1 MLRLFLS
8 ISAASSLRWSDGE
21 VGLARLALNDL
32 PNSPYGMPDGGAASV
47 AACAALCAAQPSC
60 VAWSMRTCEPAL
72 PKTPSYA
79 CSVKWG
85 AGVATQDPSN
95 CTTSGLSARQLM
107 PPAHLAVPSGS
118 LRPAGWLGAQLQ
130 LEADGLT
137 GHLADF
143 YPDVMNSSWVG
154 GPKDGS
160 PQERAPY
167 WLRGAVPL
175 AHALGDA
182 RLQASVGSYVD
193 YALTHAD
200 PSGWLGPPANGDRQY
215 WGR

>member
-1 MLRLFLS
+1 M
-8 ISAASSLRWSDGE
+8 A
-21 VGLARLALNDL
+21 ARLLPLLLCSATSLPDWTLGDVGVDRPGFDL
-32 PNSPYGMPDGGAASV
+32 DGSPFPLASASDASACG
-47 AACAALCAAQPSC
+47 AACASAPGCAAWSFSTCAPFTCSLKFGAPNATNSSC
-60 VAWSMRTCEPAL
+60 AV
-72 PKTPSYA
+72 
-79 CSVKWG
+79 
-85 AGVATQDPSN
+85 
-95 CTTSGLSARQLM
+95 SGFSARPLA
-107 PPAHLAVPSGS
+107 PLAHAPLPVGS
-118 LRPAGWLGAQLQ
+118 LAPAGWLRAQLQ

-182 RLQASVGSYVD
+182 RLQASVGAYVD